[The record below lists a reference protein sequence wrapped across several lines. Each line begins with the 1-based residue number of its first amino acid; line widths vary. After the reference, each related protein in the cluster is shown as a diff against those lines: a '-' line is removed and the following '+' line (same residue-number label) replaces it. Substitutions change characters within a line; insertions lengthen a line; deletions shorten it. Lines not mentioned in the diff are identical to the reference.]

1 MFFMRFIVNLK
12 LSFILCSIK
21 TLRSLKKVTSSIAKE
36 DINDQAQMTQKNCL
50 DWCPCSLFYEVLKKT
65 YFVVW
70 LYKNGSN
77 RGGKT

>member
-36 DINDQAQMTQKNCL
+36 DMNDQAQMTQKNCL
-50 DWCPCSLFYEVLKKT
+50 DWWPCSLFYEVLKKT

>member
-12 LSFILCSIK
+12 FSFILSSIK
-21 TLRSLKKVTSSIAKE
+21 TLRSLKEVTSSIAKE
-36 DINDQAQMTQKNCL
+36 DMNDQAQMTQKNCL
-50 DWCPCSLFYEVLKKT
+50 DWCPLSLFYEVLKKT